1 MRRRFSLD
9 TQSFGQA
16 HRAPAT
22 AARLVA
28 PALPL
33 LLAAPALAALVSLS
47 GCVEEQTV
55 VLPEISAAVR
65 KRSIRVDANSLV
77 TTAMTAQDAAKIGTA
92 KTQDYTAV
100 CIGAN
105 CGEFKQP
112 ETDGL
117 KVKSMQGINNTL
129 KTIADEEDKSALF
142 NKSARSLTTFWA
154 RIPSGYG
161 CRPLMQGMFPDRTK
175 DVQDMENYTV
185 KDANHLF
192 NTLLGATRAM
202 GAFPLWT
209 ASYDLGTAGEGC
221 TYENGEP
228 VGKPIQDP
236 AKWAKAVRR
245 LAHFYDF
252 DLKDVKNAASQDTVD
267 QGPMCV
273 KFKGAAA
280 KPWYCEVDP
289 LCRSTDGKVAKPWYC
304 GQPLVAFEFLRD
316 PFGAG
321 GYQNNAADRTSWLA
335 AYKAFATELREE
347 FSIEAANIVKIIGP
361 SVVIHGDLEVQ
372 DTGSSNRSPI
382 YDFIDFVADPK
393 NKPAKGDRLPL
404 THLSVEIEAGS
415 PGEAKQIVK
424 RIADYAASKGLKA
437 EKGADGA
444 KGTEPIP
451 IWVADLRITKVPT
464 DVAALN
470 DAKST
475 MYDIWRYAAWRGGFF
490 AATKMLWQGLVS
502 EATLGQLVRI
512 PTVDPDTA
520 TDKVALA
527 TTAKESDF
535 LWFSQQ
541 KIANG
546 ALKPTGWDTF
556 WFHGDHLG
564 RKQIVAVQHGPDA
577 VNMSG
582 SQASNPDVGIIAMAT
597 RSTCV
602 NVLNEQTECAP
613 PDQNDVFGYVTKGR
627 KRMMRVLVVDNE
639 IKVTAGRQTLM
650 HDLRI
655 QIDGLPSD
663 AKVAGY
669 KFAWV
674 DGTEA
679 TWSDHLYRDLG
690 QVDITNG
697 SLSFTRPVAVP
708 ATLYL
713 EIYF

>member
-1 MRRRFSLD
+1 MRRRFTVASQGFALP
-9 TQSFGQA
+9 QSAPAG
-16 HRAPAT
+16 HRARTQAGT
-22 AARLVA
+22 VAAV
-28 PALPL
+28 
-33 LLAAPALAALVSLS
+33 LLAAVLG
-47 GCVEEQTV
+47 GCIEEETV
-55 VLPEISAAVR
+55 VQPEVSAAVR
-65 KRSIRVDANSLV
+65 KRSIRVDANSLI
-77 TTAMTAQDAAKIGTA
+77 TNTFTAADASKIGTA

-105 CGEFKQP
+105 CGEYKQP
-112 ETDGL
+112 DTDGL

-129 KTIADEEDKSALF
+129 KTIADDEDKSPLF

-161 CRPLMQGMFPDRTK
+161 CKPLMQGLFPDRTK
-175 DVQDMENYTV
+175 DTADMESYGI
-185 KDANHLF
+185 KDPNHLF
-192 NTLLGATRAM
+192 NQLLGATRTM

-209 ASYDLGTAGEGC
+209 ASYDLGTVGDTCVYKDGQV
-221 TYENGEP
+221 

-252 DLKDVKNAASQDTVD
+252 DLKDVKNAASQGTVD
-267 QGPMCV
+267 EGPMCA
-273 KFKGAAA
+273 KFKGQAS

-289 LCRSTDGKVAKPWYC
+289 LCRSTDATTVKPWYC

-321 GYQNNAADRTSWLA
+321 GYQNTPADRAKWLE
-335 AYKAFATELREE
+335 AYKYFANELREE
-347 FSIEAANIVKIIGP
+347 FAIEVANIVKIVGP
-361 SVVIHGDLEVQ
+361 SVVIRGDLEVQ

-382 YDFIDFVADPK
+382 YDFIDFVVDPK
-393 NKPAKGDRLPL
+393 NKPAKGERLSL

-415 PGEAKQIVK
+415 PGEAKQIIK
-424 RIADYAASKGLKA
+424 RIADYAAAKGLKA

-451 IWVADLRITKVPT
+451 IWVTDLRITKAPT

-470 DAKST
+470 DSKSS
-475 MYDIWRYAAWRGGFF
+475 MYDTWRYAAWRGGFF
-490 AATKMLWQGLVS
+490 ASTKMLWQGLVT
-502 EATLGQLVRI
+502 EATIGQLVRI
-512 PTVDPDTA
+512 PTLNPEDPA
-520 TDKVALA
+520 VDKVQLA

-556 WFHGDHLG
+556 WFHGDHMG
-564 RKQIVAVQHGPDA
+564 RKQMVAVQHGPDA

-582 SQASNPDVGIIAMAT
+582 NQASNPDVGIIALAT
-597 RSTCV
+597 RTSCV
-602 NVLNEQTECAP
+602 NVLNEPTECTT
-613 PDQNDVFGYVTKGR
+613 PDKNDIFGYVTKDR
-627 KRMMRVLVVDNE
+627 KRMMRIMVADNE

-655 QIDGLPSD
+655 QVDGLPAD

-679 TWSDHLYRDLG
+679 TWTDHLYRDLG

-713 EIYF
+713 ELYF